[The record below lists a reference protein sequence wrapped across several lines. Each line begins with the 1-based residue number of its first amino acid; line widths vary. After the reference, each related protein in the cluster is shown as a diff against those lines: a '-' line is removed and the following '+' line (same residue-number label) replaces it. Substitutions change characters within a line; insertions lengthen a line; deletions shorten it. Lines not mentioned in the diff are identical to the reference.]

1 MFEFDETIEQ
11 SAVIK
16 VIGVGGGGGNAVN
29 TMVSHDINKV
39 GFIVA
44 NTDAQALRTSK
55 ATSKI
60 QLGKQ
65 LTKGLGAGTKPEVG
79 REAALEDKSQLS
91 DALKGADLVFIAAGM
106 GGGTGTG
113 AAPVIAEVVRETGAL
128 TVGVVTKPFTYEGK
142 AKAEVAER
150 GINELKKHVDSL
162 IIIPNDRLISQA
174 GKHMSLFDAF
184 KPSDDVLR
192 QAVQG
197 ISELITTEGFMNL
210 DFADVK
216 TVMSVRGMAMMGIGI
231 GTGEDKASAAV
242 NMAISSPLLEDNDIS
257 GSKGVL
263 VNITGSASMTMDDY
277 NTVNRIIAERV
288 HESAVIKI
296 GVVRDDSLE
305 DTIKVTVIAT
315 GFGDRF
321 DAGKRPEI
329 RPMGVVAHG
338 ERPATIAGKNKLDIP
353 TFQRDR
359 AQAEQPVR
367 MRQPVS
373 FSAYAEDDEDQYD
386 IPTFLRKS
394 VD

>member
-1 MFEFDETIEQ
+1 MFEFDEAIEQ
-11 SAVIK
+11 SATIK
-16 VIGVGGGGGNAVN
+16 VIGVGGCGGNAVN
-29 TMVSHDINKV
+29 TMVDHDIHKV
-39 GFIVA
+39 EFIVA

-55 ATSKI
+55 ATTKI
-60 QLGKQ
+60 RLGKQ

-79 REAALEDKSQLS
+79 RDAAQEDRAELAE
-91 DALKGADLVFIAAGM
+91 ALKGADLVFIAAGM

-113 AAPVIAEVVRETGAL
+113 AAPVIAEVVRESGAL

-142 AKAEVAER
+142 AKTEVAEQ
-150 GINELKKHVDSL
+150 GINELKKQVDSL

-174 GKHMSLFDAF
+174 GKHMPLFDAF

-231 GTGEDKASAAV
+231 GKGEDKASTAV

-263 VNITGSASMTMDDY
+263 VNITGSSTMTMDDY

-296 GVVRDDSLE
+296 GVVRDDGMG

-321 DAGKRPEI
+321 DTDKQRE
-329 RPMGVVAHG
+329 GVRRNSLAIAD
-338 ERPATIAGKNKLDIP
+338 RNTIGKNTLDRP

-359 AQAEQPVR
+359 EKIENVTRIRPT
-367 MRQPVS
+367 VS
-373 FSAYAEDDEDQYD
+373 FIEEDEDQYD